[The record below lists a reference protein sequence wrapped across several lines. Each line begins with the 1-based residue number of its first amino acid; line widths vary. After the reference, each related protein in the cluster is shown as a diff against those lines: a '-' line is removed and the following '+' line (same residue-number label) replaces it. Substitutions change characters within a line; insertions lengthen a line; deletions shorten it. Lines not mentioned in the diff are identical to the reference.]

1 MEGEG
6 GLRRNNLNCVW
17 KGGREGRGGEWA
29 LQEEHER
36 ICVFGLAV
44 AAEAAMMMLG
54 GCSPGRT
61 KSSHLSAVISL
72 AARFLN

>member
-1 MEGEG
+1 M
-6 GLRRNNLNCVW
+6 
-17 KGGREGRGGEWA
+17 
-29 LQEEHER
+29 
-36 ICVFGLAV
+36 FGMAV
-44 AAEAAMMMLG
+44 AAEAAVMMLD

>member
-1 MEGEG
+1 VRCTCEIGM
-6 GLRRNNLNCVW
+6 
-17 KGGREGRGGEWA
+17 
-29 LQEEHER
+29 
-36 ICVFGLAV
+36 FGMAV
-44 AAEAAMMMLG
+44 AAEAAVMMLD